1 MTLPK
6 PKQFSRRSGGFT
18 LIELMIACVILAIIV
33 AVALPSYNQ
42 QTQKARRSDARNAL
56 LDLAG
61 REERYLS
68 VSSSY
73 TSVNANVGYGGV
85 VWPQVVQPNQFYE
98 VTVTVPDPAY
108 TGLGPSF
115 ILTAVPA
122 PGSPQA
128 SDTQC
133 ATFTVNQVGKQ
144 TAQTS
149 ANVDNTT
156 LCWGL

>member
-1 MTLPK
+1 MTHPTL
-6 PKQFSRRSGGFT
+6 KQFSRRIGGFT

-68 VSSSY
+68 VSSAY
-73 TSVNANVGYGGV
+73 TQVNANVGYGGAA
-85 VWPQVVQPNQFYE
+85 WPQTVMPNGFYQ
-98 VTVTVPDPAY
+98 VSVAVPDPAY

-115 ILTAVPA
+115 ILTAVPV
-122 PGSPQA
+122 PTSVQA
-128 SDTQC
+128 ADTQC
-133 ATFTVNQVGKQ
+133 AKFTVNQVGKQ
-144 TAQTS
+144 TAYTS

-156 LCWGL
+156 TCWGL